1 MPLSHK
7 KAVPIWFVIGC
18 LLTVY
23 GALILGSGIY
33 DYFVPANTSV
43 AVPWLHLQVWWGLL
57 VLALGLTYVILF
69 HSGGDR

>member
-1 MPLSHK
+1 MSLSHK

-69 HSGGDR
+69 HPRVKS